1 MSLPVW
7 TVDTWK
13 VKPWR
18 ESHFL
23 QNCGALSP
31 AVLTLFKDLEKPGFF
46 WSPAKWESQD
56 TLHEWRRS
64 DRYKAAWSVI
74 DQDVLERAT
83 HLMASVPGYPPQ
95 R

>member
-1 MSLPVW
+1 MPVW

-13 VKPWR
+13 VRPGR

-31 AVLTLFKDLEKPGFF
+31 AALTLFKDLEKPGFF
-46 WSPAKWESQD
+46 WSPAKWENSD
-56 TLHEWRRS
+56 TLNDWRTS
-64 DRYKAAWSVI
+64 ANYKAAVSLI
-74 DQDVLERAT
+74 TDDILEHAT
-83 HLMASVPGYPPQ
+83 HLMESVPEFQPQ